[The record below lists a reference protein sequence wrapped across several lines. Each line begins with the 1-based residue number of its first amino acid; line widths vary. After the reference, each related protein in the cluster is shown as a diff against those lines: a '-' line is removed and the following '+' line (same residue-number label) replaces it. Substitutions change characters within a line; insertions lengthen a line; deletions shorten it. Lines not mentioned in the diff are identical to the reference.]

1 MWILAPTPTSEQAM
15 ARTAAGL
22 PAGIRLTDHIS
33 AALGAYAT
41 GKVTLAAAVVP
52 TLTPAEPRYR
62 LITTILDPDRAELRA
77 AHVRSHRGCVVP
89 RGVNRTMS
97 NSPLRARRRQPT
109 CYADY
114 SVQIVK

>member
-1 MWILAPTPTSEQAM
+1 MHE
-15 ARTAAGL
+15 
-22 PAGIRLTDHIS
+22 
-33 AALGAYAT
+33 AALGARPHARDPD
-41 GKVTLAAAVVP
+41 TLSFTHAVRVARRTLPHRAAVP
-52 TLTPAEPRYR
+52 PQGLAEWHQTM
-62 LITTILDPDRAELRA
+62 LHELRA

-109 CYADY
+109 CYADD